1 MFYFELMLVDAD
13 GQKYS
18 DLIDLYQGKKMH
30 DKALTMLEEWVSLR
44 ACASK
49 LMADWQKK
57 RTIL

>member
-30 DKALTMLEEWVSLR
+30 DKALTMLEE
-44 ACASK
+44 
-49 LMADWQKK
+49 
-57 RTIL
+57 